1 MNQKPL
7 KICVL
12 AAASS
17 SHTYLQCG
25 ILRDFGH
32 HVTLVSPDDG
42 KCPDGVRH
50 VPCSVTSHQ
59 GIIGKLRWL
68 KTIYNGVKS
77 VEADVYHAHYAA
89 ELTTWMAWFVGKK
102 PFMISCLGGDVLFD
116 EQGTLGPI
124 GRWITKRALKK
135 CDHVTVVSNH
145 LGKAVEKFGVHQSKI
160 QRVIWGV
167 NHEIFRPLSQNKTAR
182 SLWGVTEDAQVIFS
196 PRMLKPFYNQ
206 IMMLDA
212 LKEVVLQSPKS
223 VLVFATYNQDADYRK
238 ELEARTKELELED
251 HVRYAP
257 PMNQQE
263 MMLAYNGADLV
274 ISLSPSDGTPVS
286 VMEAMA
292 CGTPVIMADLERYKE
307 FFVHKETGWFTK
319 IEASH
324 VVSAILELLNDQ
336 PRYETL
342 KIKGMTLIKE
352 KADLHSQ
359 SRLLEESSYRL
370 IDINSDL
377 L

>member
-1 MNQKPL
+1 MQQKPL

-12 AAASS
+12 AAARS

-25 ILRDFGH
+25 ILQDFGH

-50 VPCSVTSHQ
+50 VPCAISSDK
-59 GIIGKLRWL
+59 GILGKLRWL
-68 KTIYNGVKS
+68 KAIYNGVKS

-89 ELTTWMAWFVGKK
+89 ELTTWMAWLLGKK
-102 PFMISCLGGDVLFD
+102 PFIISCLGGDVLFD

-145 LGKAVEKFGVHQSKI
+145 LGKTVERFGVPRSKI

-167 NHEIFRPLSQNKTAR
+167 NHEIFHPEGSTQQTRC
-182 SLWGVTEDAQVIFS
+182 LWGVTEDAQIIFS

-206 IMMLDA
+206 MMMLDA
-212 LKEVVLQSPKS
+212 LKEVVQHNPKS
-223 VLVFATYNQDADYRK
+223 VLVFATYNQDANYRK
-238 ELEARTKELELED
+238 NLEARTKELNLED

-263 MMLAYNGADLV
+263 MMLAYNSADLV

-292 CGTPVIMADLERYKE
+292 CGTPVLMADLERYKE
-307 FFVHKETGWFTK
+307 FFAHKETGWFTK
-319 IEASH
+319 IETSH
-324 VVSAILELLNDQ
+324 VVTAILELFKDQ
-336 PRYETL
+336 QSYETL
-342 KIKGMTLIKE
+342 RTKGIALIKE

-359 SRLLEESSYRL
+359 SRLLEETSYHL
-370 IDINSDL
+370 IEHK
-377 L
+377 